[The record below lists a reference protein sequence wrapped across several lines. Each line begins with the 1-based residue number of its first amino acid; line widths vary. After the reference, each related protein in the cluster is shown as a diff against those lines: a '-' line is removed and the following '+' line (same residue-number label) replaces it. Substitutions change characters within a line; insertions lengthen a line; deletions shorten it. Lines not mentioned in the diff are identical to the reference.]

1 MDEGEREAQTFTP
14 RSITTILPITVNRG
28 RISRHLPKEI
38 ADRTAAAA
46 AAKQIL
52 VALLLLS

>member
-46 AAKQIL
+46 EKQIL
-52 VALLLLS
+52 VAMLLLS